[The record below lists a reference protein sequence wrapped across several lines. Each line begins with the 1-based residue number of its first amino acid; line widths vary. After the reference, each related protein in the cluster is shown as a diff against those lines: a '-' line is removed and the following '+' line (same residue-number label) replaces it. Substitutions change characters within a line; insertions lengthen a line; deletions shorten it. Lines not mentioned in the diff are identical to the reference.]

1 MTEDREPF
9 ATSEI
14 EPGVLA
20 GPFRRARNRGADLEG
35 GIHADQEAQ
44 KLGLRGG
51 AVAGSVHLDQF
62 PPLLTALLGR
72 AWFQTGSISL
82 YFRYPTRDKEA
93 VRCFARRPT
102 ADPADNDVQIQVW
115 VDHENGERVA
125 EGTASVGAPDKDSAV
140 QRRVAS
146 VPQARD
152 LRILADLKVGRR
164 ASGIPARIRAEAM
177 DRSLPAMTEPM
188 QEYRDESVWGG
199 RVASPSAIVGALLS
213 VQGGLLDSDTWITGI
228 GEDYGVRLFGA
239 IELQALKGPV
249 FVERD
254 YEIGGSILAVGET
267 PQTEYYWFDSVLSDP
282 STGQGISRMIMMM
295 RSMKASHKAWR

>member
-1 MTEDREPF
+1 MTEDRQSF
-9 ATSEI
+9 STTEI

-20 GPFRRARNRGADLEG
+20 GPFRRPRNRGADLEG

-62 PPLLTALLGR
+62 PPLLTEVLGR
-72 AWFQTGSISL
+72 AWLQTGGISL
-82 YFRYPTRDKEA
+82 YFLYPTRDKEA
-93 VRCFARRPT
+93 VRCCARRPKE
-102 ADPADNDVQIQVW
+102 DPAHHDVQIQVW
-115 VDHENGERVA
+115 VDHENGQRVA
-125 EGTASVGAPDKDSAV
+125 EGTASVGAPDKDSTV

-146 VPQARD
+146 VPEAKD
-152 LRILADLKVGRR
+152 IRIFADLKVGRR
-164 ASGIPARIRAEAM
+164 ASGIPGRIRAEAM
-177 DRSLPAMTEPM
+177 DRSLPTMTEPM
-188 QEYRDESVWGG
+188 QEYRDVSVWGG

-239 IELQALKGPV
+239 IELQAIKGPV
-249 FVERD
+249 FVDRD

-267 PQTEYYWFDSVLSDP
+267 PKTEYYWFDSVLSDP
-282 STGQGISRMIMMM
+282 NTGDEISRMIMMM
-295 RSMKASHKAWR
+295 RSMKASHKAWQ